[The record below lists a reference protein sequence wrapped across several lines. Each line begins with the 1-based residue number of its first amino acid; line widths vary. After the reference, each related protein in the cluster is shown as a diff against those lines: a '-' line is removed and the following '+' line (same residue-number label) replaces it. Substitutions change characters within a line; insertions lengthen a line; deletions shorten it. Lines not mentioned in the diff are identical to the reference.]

1 MATTTI
7 RVSLQ
12 TRKTVQTLAQATG
25 VSMQQVID
33 QALELYRRQQLLLE
47 TNRAYARLRK
57 DEEAWDAF
65 THELAQW
72 DKTLADGIEKA

>member
-12 TRKTVQTLAQATG
+12 TRETVQTLAQATG

-57 DEEAWDAF
+57 DEEAWDAL

-72 DKTLADGIEKA
+72 DKTLADGIEEA